1 MGVDGAALRLGST
14 RRAYADALIELGRKY
29 PNLVVLDADLA
40 LSTQTIRFKQV
51 FPDRFF
57 DLGVSEAD
65 MVNTAAGLASCGKL
79 VYCSSFVIFVVGKA
93 WEEIR
98 NTAAYSGLPVKI
110 VATHSGIGV
119 GADGASHQCI
129 EDLAL
134 MRVIPEV
141 VVVAPADPV
150 ETQAAVRAVAE
161 TKGVAYIRITRQ
173 DVPIIYD
180 TGCEF
185 ELGRA
190 ISLRSGKDVGIIAT
204 GTMVYPA
211 IKAADLLAQK
221 GVSASVVDMHT
232 IKPLDEATVLEL
244 ARKTKGI
251 VTCEE
256 HSIFG
261 GLGSAVAEVLS
272 EDHPTRLRRIG
283 VRDRFGESGSA
294 QELYEHFGLTPE
306 AIAQAALELLR

>member
-1 MGVDGAALRLGST
+1 MGVDGPQVKLGST
-14 RRAYADALIELGRKY
+14 RRAYADALIELGRIY

-40 LSTQTIRFKQV
+40 LSTQTIRFKQA

-57 DLGVSEAD
+57 DLGISEAD

-98 NTAAYSGLPVKI
+98 NTAAYSRLPVKI
-110 VATHSGIGV
+110 VATHSGLGV
-119 GADGASHQCI
+119 GADGASHQCL

-134 MRVIPEV
+134 MRVIPEM

-150 ETQAAVRAVAE
+150 QTHAAVRAVAE
-161 TKGVAYIRITRQ
+161 TPGVAYIRITRQ
-173 DVPIIYD
+173 DLPIIYE

-185 ELGRA
+185 QLGRA
-190 ISLRSGKDVGIIAT
+190 ISLRPGSDVGIIAT

-211 IKAADLLAQK
+211 LRAADMLSEK
-221 GVSASVVDMHT
+221 GVSAWVVDMHT
-232 IKPLDEATVLEL
+232 IKPLDTATVLEL
-244 ARKTKGI
+244 AQKTQRI

-256 HSIFG
+256 HSIVG

-272 EDHPTRLRRIG
+272 EHLPTPLRRIG
-283 VRDRFGESGSA
+283 VRDRFGESGSP
-294 QELYEHFGLTPE
+294 QELYEHFGLTSE
-306 AIAQAALELLR
+306 AIVRASLELLQ